1 MALIVVLAVLV
12 TSSPTRADHAPAGHH
27 PVDHAPA
34 DALPRAPEQVLVRWT
49 EPLDVLERAAVLARL
64 PSGDTPWPWPAGTA
78 PDRVAI
84 TARVD
89 ALPLPGVGAGELA
102 RLARALTLDPFVE
115 FAEVDRLIEL
125 GAPPS
130 TRSYLAPLPDDPLF
144 GLQWGLRN
152 TGQRYESATSTVVG
166 EPGVDVRALEAWS
179 VSRGDPRVRVG
190 VIDTA
195 IDVGHPDL
203 GDAVVEQRSTLDDRD
218 AATKPGVHGTAVAGV
233 IAARGRDGFG
243 MTGLAPE
250 VSIVSV
256 VAFEELAARASTT
269 TLGTILAAFEM
280 AGTLD
285 VDVINASWVTS
296 DPSPLLLAAVA
307 DAGVPVVA
315 ASGNEGAVLT
325 ADTGRFPAGFTLP
338 NLVSVTAIDPRGQVP
353 AFANVG
359 AEVIDVGAPGAFI
372 ATPGLGVGHVWAEGT
387 SFAAPF
393 VTAALALAVEVAPYA
408 TVEDMV
414 DAVSWTSRPLPSLQR
429 TTRSGGLL
437 DAAALVRGVQRPVC
451 RPDRLPAPAFV
462 DVDDGGVHRDGIAC
476 VATTGVALGRE
487 DDTFAPDEWVTRAQL
502 ATFLARLLVLAGVDP
517 DDPVLPVVPVD
528 PEAPESPATVMIPSA
543 VSDLSGRGGFVDVPP
558 DSVHAP
564 SIALLARLEI
574 VVGDEDGLFHP
585 DLAVNR
591 GQMASVL
598 VRTHLALT
606 GLEQEPSRRWF
617 VDTTL
622 NVHADAADLARD
634 LGIVRGVTRS
644 EYRPGVPTLRGQMA
658 SFLARAMD
666 ALAREGVILG

>member
-1 MALIVVLAVLV
+1 MLAVLLA
-12 TSSPTRADHAPAGHH
+12 SSPTRADPAPT
-27 PVDHAPA
+27 DQTPA
-34 DALPRAPEQVLVRWT
+34 DALPRSPEQVLVRWT
-49 EPLDVLERAAVLARL
+49 EHLDDHARAAVLL
-64 PSGDTPWPWPAGTA
+64 GLSSEQIPWSWTAGTA
-78 PDRVAI
+78 TTRVAI

-89 ALPLPGVGAGELA
+89 ALPMPGARAGELA
-102 RLARALTLDPFVE
+102 RVARALAAHPLVE
-115 FAEVDRLIEL
+115 FAEVDRLIEV
-125 GAPPS
+125 GASSSS
-130 TRSYLAPLPDDPLF
+130 TLRHLVPVPDDPLF

-152 TGQRYESATSTVVG
+152 TGQRYESAASTVTG

-179 VSRGDPRVRVG
+179 SSRGDPRIRVG

-203 GDAVVEQRSTLDDRD
+203 AGAIVEERSTLGGRE
-218 AATKPGVHGTAVAGV
+218 AATEPGVHGTAVAGI

-243 MTGLAPE
+243 MVGLAPE

-256 VAFEELAARASTT
+256 VAFEELAARGSSTT
-269 TLGTILAAFEM
+269 LSTILAAFEV
-280 AGTLD
+280 ASALD

-315 ASGNEGAVLT
+315 AAGNEGAVLT

-338 NLVSVTAIDPRGQVP
+338 NLVSVTAIDPSGRIPV
-353 AFANVG
+353 FANVG
-359 AEVIDVGAPGAFI
+359 VEVIDVGAPGAFI

-393 VTAALALAVEVAPYA
+393 VTAALALAVDVAPYA
-408 TVEDMV
+408 SVEDMV

-451 RPDRLPAPAFV
+451 RPDGLPAPSFV
-462 DVDDGGVHRDGIAC
+462 DVDERSVHRDGIAC
-476 VATTGVALGRE
+476 VAARGVALGRN
-487 DDTFAPDEWVTRAQL
+487 DDTFAPDEPVTRAQL

-517 DDPVLPVVPVD
+517 DDPVLPVGPLD
-528 PEAPESPATVMIPSA
+528 PEVPDSVTTATIPS
-543 VSDLSGRGGFVDVPP
+543 VVDQPSGAGGFPDVPH

-574 VVGDEDGLFHP
+574 VVGDADGLFRP
-585 DLAVNR
+585 DDAVNR

-606 GLEQEPSRRWF
+606 GTQLQPSRRWF

-644 EYRPGVPTLRGQMA
+644 QYLPGAPTRRGQMA
-658 SFLARAMD
+658 SFLARALD